1 MAKIH
6 SVNVRTLAE
15 FTLQRGDL
23 SMAAVDRMNEG
34 AKGHRL
40 LQSMLDADWKSEEY
54 VSRDETVGGVTLRG
68 QGRADAVR

>member
-23 SMAAVDRMNEG
+23 TMAAIDRMNEG
-34 AKGHRL
+34 AKGHRQM
-40 LQSMLDADWKSEEY
+40 QSMLPPDW
-54 VSRDETVGGVTLRG
+54 
-68 QGRADAVR
+68 